1 MTRHFLRTLCRT
13 LIGVVLFAQLAVSAH
28 ACPALSSAATMTPRM
43 ALPAVP
49 DAGPIDAAMA
59 SAATVATGAMADSQ
73 ATRCE
78 DMTGPID
85 AGFANL
91 CAEHCH
97 QGQQSDHAPALSVPA
112 AMRSALYIT
121 ASAPEP
127 MIAPRPAAAAPSA
140 LAAASP
146 PLAILH
152 CCFRL

>member
-1 MTRHFLRTLCRT
+1 MTRHFLQTLCRT

-28 ACPALSSAATMTPRM
+28 ACRALSAAATMTLRM
-43 ALPAVP
+43 ALAAVP

-59 SAATVATGAMADSQ
+59 TSATADPP

-91 CAEHCH
+91 CAEHCR
-97 QGQQSDHAPALSVPA
+97 QGQQSDHAPALTVPA
-112 AMRSALYIT
+112 ATRSALYIT

-127 MIAPRPAAAAPSA
+127 MLAPRPAAAATSA
-140 LAAASP
+140 MAAESP